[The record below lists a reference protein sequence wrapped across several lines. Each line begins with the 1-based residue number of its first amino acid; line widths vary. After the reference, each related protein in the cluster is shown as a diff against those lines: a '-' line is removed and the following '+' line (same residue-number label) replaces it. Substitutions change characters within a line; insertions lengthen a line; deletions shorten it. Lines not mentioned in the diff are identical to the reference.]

1 MAAMSDALL
10 VQLHAVSLFQTLNES
25 GLRALASRVKERR
38 LGAGRLVFKEGE
50 PADSMYVV
58 LSGGVKI
65 FLKDAAGKE
74 VVLDTKKPG
83 EYFGE
88 MMLDYR
94 PRSASIVT
102 LEPSE
107 FAVISREDFQI
118 FLRQHPEAAEQV
130 ILNLIR
136 ITRGMNKRA
145 RDAGIGE
152 RVRGYLQWLERARA
166 VDFPTVRRWM
176 SAKRWVLGG
185 LLILAIAQ
193 YYFLDT
199 LLQIMSVHGVTVF
212 TGR

>member
-1 MAAMSDALL
+1 MLAPL
-10 VQLHAVSLFQTLNES
+10 VDRLHSVSLFHSLNEI
-25 GLRALASRVKERR
+25 GLRALASRVRQR
-38 LGAGRLVFKEGE
+38 ALAAGRLVFKEGE

-58 LSGGVKI
+58 LSGSVKI

-74 VVLDTKKPG
+74 VVLDTKKAG

-107 FAVISREDFQI
+107 FAVISRDDFQA
-118 FLRQHPEAAEQV
+118 FLRQHPDAAEQV

-136 ITRGMNKRA
+136 ITRGMNA
-145 RDAGIGE
+145 RTSAASLTQ
-152 RVRGYLQWLERARA
+152 RVRQYISALQGPDLHA
-166 VDFPTVRRWM
+166 VRRWLG
-176 SAKRWVLGG
+176 AKRWVLGV
-185 LLILAIAQ
+185 LLVLAIAQ
-193 YYFLDT
+193 YFFLDT
-199 LLQIMSVHGVTVF
+199 ALQIVSLHGITVF